1 MSTVTLLVVAAVRE
15 PDLNRK
21 VWLPL
26 PMIRRS
32 VNVARPSEVVV
43 ATLVPPTVP
52 LPLAMSAVM
61 TTFALPTL
69 LPLASWSWIAGC
81 RLKGT
86 PLVSVAEGWVVI
98 ASWASV
104 PAVLTLT
111 ALDVAVVSPVALKVK
126 VRLPRRPVIERLV
139 KVASPLL
146 LVVAVGVPPSV
157 PPPVA
162 DRKSVV

>member
-1 MSTVTLLVVAAVRE
+1 
-15 PDLNRK
+15 
-21 VWLPL
+21 
-26 PMIRRS
+26 MIRRS

-86 PLVSVAEGWVVI
+86 PLVSIAEGWVVI
-98 ASWASV
+98 VNWASV

-111 ALDVAVVSPVALKVK
+111 VLDVAAASPGALKLK
-126 VRLPRRPVIERLV
+126 GRLPRRPGIERV
-139 KVASPLL
+139 GEVASPLL
-146 LVVAVGVPPSV
+146 LVVAVGGP
-157 PPPVA
+157 A
-162 DRKSVV
+162 

>member
-1 MSTVTLLVVAAVRE
+1 
-15 PDLNRK
+15 
-21 VWLPL
+21 
-26 PMIRRS
+26 MIRRS

-86 PLVSVAEGWVVI
+86 PLVSIAEGWVVI
-98 ASWASV
+98 VNWASV
-104 PAVLTLT
+104 PGVLTLRV
-111 ALDVAVVSPVALKVK
+111 LDGAGGGRVALNLKGG
-126 VRLPRRPVIERLV
+126 LPGRPVIERLV
-139 KVASPLL
+139 KGASPLL

-162 DRKSVV
+162 MAAVIVTPDSLMLLPPPSRN

>member
-1 MSTVTLLVVAAVRE
+1 
-15 PDLNRK
+15 
-21 VWLPL
+21 
-26 PMIRRS
+26 MIRRS

-111 ALDVAVVSPVALKVK
+111 ALDVAVVSPVALKLK
-126 VRLPRRPVIERLV
+126 VRLPRRPVIEGV
-139 KVASPLL
+139 VEVGSPLL
-146 LVVAVGVPPSV
+146 VEIGGAAGRGRVEVSVVAAALEKKN
-157 PPPVA
+157 VA
-162 DRKSVV
+162 TV